1 MKVLVS
7 VSFVKAVFDSVWK
20 EIRDLFGLAL
30 RRPSA
35 IKKSQNKK
43 QSKIGKKK
51 KKTSNFFLDHSDTNP
66 TLITCW
72 SLIFS
77 FALVSPL
84 LSLEFNSSWLPAIFS
99 FNWVGC
105 GWFTCKTHFRKA
117 GCSSISSVVTFTGF
131 SVTFFHERLLIVYQ
145 MAVP

>member
-51 KKTSNFFLDHSDTNP
+51 KKKMELFSRPLRYKPNTNYMLVPHLFFRFSQSVPFIGVQQFLAPSDI
-66 TLITCW
+66 L
-72 SLIFS
+72 F
-77 FALVSPL
+77 
-84 LSLEFNSSWLPAIFS
+84 
-99 FNWVGC
+99 
-105 GWFTCKTHFRKA
+105 
-117 GCSSISSVVTFTGF
+117 
-131 SVTFFHERLLIVYQ
+131 
-145 MAVP
+145 